1 MHTLNI
7 SLPKSWQA
15 LTDIQLRFAYHLLAS
30 NYSLPQVRIHC
41 LLKWGDIK
49 VIARQGNIFIVKHK
63 GHLFPLSLMQIT
75 EASTSLNWL
84 GEIPSFPV
92 QLSRICFHHPV
103 RADFQDVSFEDYL
116 TLDNLYQGFL
126 QTQRSNLLQD
136 MAKILY
142 RTRFI
147 FLRREEELSIFYWL
161 TAVKQMF
168 ARLFPNFLKRIPS
181 DNAFSN
187 APSMKD
193 LQDSMNAQIRA
204 LTGGDITKESEVLKM
219 NCWRALTELDA
230 KAKDAESIKKIHASK

>member
-1 MHTLNI
+1 M
-7 SLPKSWQA
+7 
-15 LTDIQLRFAYHLLAS
+15 
-30 NYSLPQVRIHC
+30 
-41 LLKWGDIK
+41 LKWGDIK

-63 GHLFPLSLMQIT
+63 GQLFPLSLMQIT
-75 EASTSLNWL
+75 EASASLNWL

-92 QLSRICFHHPV
+92 QLTRICFHHPV

-126 QTQRSNLLQD
+126 QTQRSTLLQD

>member
-1 MHTLNI
+1 
-7 SLPKSWQA
+7 
-15 LTDIQLRFAYHLLAS
+15 
-30 NYSLPQVRIHC
+30 
-41 LLKWGDIK
+41 
-49 VIARQGNIFIVKHK
+49 
-63 GHLFPLSLMQIT
+63 MQIT
-75 EASTSLNWL
+75 EASASLNWL

-92 QLSRICFHHPV
+92 QLTRICFHHPV

-126 QTQRSNLLQD
+126 QTQRSSLLQD

-161 TAVKQMF
+161 TAVKQLF

-181 DNAFSN
+181 DIAFSN

-230 KAKDAESIKKIHASK
+230 QAKDAESIKKIHASK